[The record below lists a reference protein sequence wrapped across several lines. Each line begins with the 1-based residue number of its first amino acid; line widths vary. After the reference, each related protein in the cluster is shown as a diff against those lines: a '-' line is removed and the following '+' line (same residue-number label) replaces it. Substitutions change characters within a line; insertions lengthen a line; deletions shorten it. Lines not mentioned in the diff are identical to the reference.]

1 MLHDILKDLG
11 KEVKKGK
18 MTWQEVADV
27 INEKLGMELT
37 SNAVRKRYTRMLKS
51 ENKLKIENNSSE
63 YETYYNDGVVE
74 AQKIVNLPKDIK
86 KDPQEVLKVMGYD
99 PNEWEVVFM
108 TFSNWQ
114 QHTREQETKEL
125 YAVKFKLKPKT
136 KDLTL
141 TDSVEIAKEVFKK
154 EIKPIKLPKKVISK
168 ELNNDVMIEYPAIE
182 LHLGKMAVADDV
194 GEDYNYKIASDR
206 FNRTIEKTLQTQ
218 EIARAGT
225 LFMCIGSDFFNTDTT
240 FYTTTRG
247 TPQDNDLRWK
257 KMFLVGLELYKNALI
272 TLREKFNKID
282 IQLVQGNHDEMAS
295 FYLYIALQQYFKND
309 KTITFSNDLKKVQ
322 CYEFGKCV
330 IFTHHGDKNLKRL
343 IKSIPAEFYQE
354 WGKSIHRELHLGHLH
369 KEVVVDDESGLL
381 TRRIGSPAGTDE
393 WHYNERCVGATP
405 KHQIF
410 IWHKEKGLLSIQY
423 INFSKKK
430 LNNAKTLEI

>member
-51 ENKLKIENNSSE
+51 ENKLKIENNGSE

-86 KDPQEVLKVMGYD
+86 KDPQEVLKIMGYD

-141 TDSVEIAKEVFKK
+141 EESLDIAKKVF
-154 EIKPIKLPKKVISK
+154 SK
-168 ELNNDVMIEYPAIE
+168 ELKPLKLFPRKENKQLNNDKLMESPGVE
-182 LHLGKMAVADDV
+182 LHLGKFAWIGDT
-194 GEDYNYKIASDR
+194 GQEYNTKIAVER
-206 FNRTIEKTLQTQ
+206 FNKITEELLYKQSIEKC
-218 EIARAGT
+218 GT
-225 LFMCIGSDFFNTDTT
+225 LLLCIGNDFFNTDTT
-240 FYTTTRG
+240 SNTTTRE
-247 TPQDNDLRWK
+247 TQQHNDITWK
-257 KMFLVGLELYKNALI
+257 KLFETGLELYSRQLI
-272 TLREKFNKID
+272 TLRDYFNKID
-282 IQLVQGNHDEMAS
+282 VRLVQGNHDTMAS
-295 FYLYIALQQYFKND
+295 YYLYMALKQAFKDD
-309 KTITFSNDLKKVQ
+309 KIIEFSDDYKEVQ
-322 CYEFGKCV
+322 AYEFGKCA
-330 IFTHHGDKNLKRL
+330 IFFSHGDKNLKRM
-343 IKSIPAEFYQE
+343 IKSIPAEFYE
-354 WGKSIHRELHLGHLH
+354 IWGRTIHRELHLGHLH
-369 KEVVVDDESGLL
+369 KEVVVDDEGGMI
-381 TRRIGSPAGTDE
+381 TRRIGSPTGTDA
-393 WHYNERCVGATP
+393 WHYSERYIGATQ
-405 KHQIF
+405 KHQLF
-410 IWHKEKGLLSIQY
+410 IWHKEYGLEEIKN
-423 INFSKKK
+423 ITFSNKDIPKQ
-430 LNNAKTLEI
+430 LEI